1 MLATRDPL
9 TGFLSPPVLHEA
21 LAHEVASAERYG
33 APSLVVVDV
42 ADFDR
47 WLAARGALR
56 ADLVMRGLS
65 AMLRSSSRRSDIH
78 GLLEPGRL
86 CLLLPRTSAGDAQV
100 VLRRVRAHCVRL
112 GTPEL
117 QLVVG
122 LAYVAAPQSVED
134 VLGEVEG
141 VMMAAR
147 TTQTLRVV
155 PRAGGPDEVE
165 PTP

>member
-9 TGFLSPPVLHEA
+9 TGFLSTPVLHEA
-21 LAHEVASAERYG
+21 LAHEVASADRYG

-42 ADFDR
+42 VDYDR

-112 GTPEL
+112 GTPQM

-122 LAYVAAPQSVED
+122 LVHVPAPPTVED
-134 VLGEVEG
+134 LLLEVEG

-147 TTQTLRVV
+147 GTQVLRVV
-155 PRAGGPDEVE
+155 PAMDGE